1 MKTPRWR
8 EKLRVRSK
16 TGRTPS
22 YIKLSTLPDLEITD
36 AEPLDDDEIKG
47 LILAL
52 RDAPPSLLDPLLGQI
67 TVAADPIATRAFAEA
82 ILKIWEKK
90 NYRSN
95 FKWMLYAQMLL
106 RDGTPITA
114 LTELIDKWMFGTA
127 AERDRAPLVLEVLKR
142 MNTSASLTA
151 LAKYAADERS
161 PKTREAA
168 SHWLHAAANER
179 KVTIHELEDRIV
191 PNYGLDED
199 GHRTFSY
206 GPRSFELVLGEGF
219 YPRLR
224 DEDGKLHKS
233 PPRSRKSDDGDMVE
247 QTRHAWKLLSEQLTE
262 GLRFHRKRY
271 ERHMI
276 DRREW
281 SMEDWQKYVLEHPFM
296 RLYARNLLW
305 SYRGL
310 HQLPGEK
317 RTLFHVC
324 EDLSLADEHDEHL
337 ELSIGCK
344 ISIAH
349 VLDLTTEEVRAWSNL
364 FADYEK
370 IPPFQ
375 QLDRERY
382 DIGTLDHDNIYITHF
397 ANTTFAPRSLRTYF
411 KYHGYDRG
419 YSDSYLR
426 RYYTKVFEGHGVRL
440 DLELDPGLQVGT
452 YEGDVE
458 QHIVSLS
465 FRRVVQRGIQWVS
478 KDQLSLEDVPD
489 ILINEAL
496 RDVAQIQH
504 RT

>member
-1 MKTPRWR
+1 MWPLRRNFAAHTARHCAPLTRAAERGAVVFKGDVDLVTATDR
-8 EKLRVRSK
+8 EVERQ
-16 TGRTPS
+16 
-22 YIKLSTLPDLEITD
+22 IFAAITD
-36 AEPLDDDEIKG
+36 AYPTHKRIGEE
-47 LILAL
+47 A
-52 RDAPPSLLDPLLGQI
+52 
-67 TVAADPIATRAFAEA
+67 VAA
-82 ILKIWEKK
+82 
-90 NYRSN
+90 
-95 FKWMLYAQMLL
+95 
-106 RDGTPITA
+106 GT
-114 LTELIDKWMFGTA
+114 
-127 AERDRAPLVLEVLKR
+127 
-142 MNTSASLTA
+142 
-151 LAKYAADERS
+151 
-161 PKTREAA
+161 
-168 SHWLHAAANER
+168 
-179 KVTIHELEDRIV
+179 
-191 PNYGLDED
+191 
-199 GHRTFSY
+199 
-206 GPRSFELVLGEGF
+206 
-219 YPRLR
+219 
-224 DEDGKLHKS
+224 
-233 PPRSRKSDDGDMVE
+233 
-247 QTRHAWKLLSEQLTE
+247 LSEQLTE

-337 ELSIGCK
+337 ELPIGCK